1 MLDKYLLWFKAHERL
16 VIIVL
21 VLGFG
26 AHMYGRYIDLESTK
40 KDAQVAALTQTVE
53 QDKTSVA
60 NLAAQAAQAQATYQS
75 TLTAMQ
81 AQNAQLA
88 QTIAQESA
96 ALSKSQAV
104 DNTLPLP
111 QLGQRMETL
120 VPDAKGGVTAT
131 ATGLALNDAASRG
144 VVSQL
149 EEVPVLKDQLSQ
161 ETQTA
166 TNNAD
171 MLTKAQTAN
180 AACQSEVTGL
190 TKENTDL
197 VAKDK
202 ADVAA
207 EKLKT
212 KKAWRSGFKWGAIT
226 GVVGSIAVKLFT
238 AGAL

>member
-1 MLDKYLLWFKAHERL
+1 MLDKYLTWFKAHERL
-16 VIIVL
+16 IIIVL

-26 AHMYGRYIDLESTK
+26 AHMYGRWIDLESTK
-40 KDAQVAALTQTVE
+40 KDAQVATLTQTVE
-53 QDKTSVA
+53 QDKISVA
-60 NLAAQAAQAQATYQS
+60 NLAEQAAQAQSTYQA
-75 TLTAMQ
+75 TLATMQ

-96 ALSKSQAV
+96 ALSKVQAV
-104 DNTLPLP
+104 DKTLPLP

-131 ATGLALNDAASRG
+131 STGLALNDAASRG

-149 EEVPVLKDQLSQ
+149 EEVPVLKDQLST
-161 ETQTA
+161 ETQVA
-166 TNNAD
+166 QNNAD
-171 MLTKAQTAN
+171 MLNKAQSANTACTAEVGGLN
-180 AACQSEVTGL
+180 KELKDQQAHEAAV
-190 TKENTDL
+190 
-197 VAKDK
+197 
-202 ADVAA
+202 VAA
-207 EKLKT
+207 DKVKI